1 MANAIGAALGTVGAT
16 VDSIESLE
24 VEEGEKEGEEERVK
38 KARLAVLER
47 VRERAISEAIQK
59 GAIRSE
65 VYIHSEDVVDV
76 AYVAQKVRVRVKAIG
91 PLRDSSQQN
100 EVYATAQDNPHW
112 PYASA
117 QDRER
122 DEVAKLLPPQVEGVC
137 SQYTIQRDIDS
148 LMWRQF
154 ISLSLPLSLSPS
166 PSLSLS
172 LPFSP
177 SLSFSLP
184 PSPSPP
190 LSPLSLPVSLYTH
203 SHTGGEWL
211 LSGDDVECVAVGAGL
226 LGCGGGGDPNT
237 GRLIALQQ
245 LTQGRTIR
253 VLNPLRLYLHTQ
265 YMYLHVS
272 TIDSHLPVQ

>member
-47 VRERAISEAIQK
+47 ARERAISEAVQK

-100 EVYATAQDNPHW
+100 EVYTTAQDNPHW

-122 DEVAKLLPPQVEGVC
+122 DEAAKLLPPKVEGVY

-154 ISLSLPLSLSPS
+154 I
-166 PSLSLS
+166 
-172 LPFSP
+172 
-177 SLSFSLP
+177 
-184 PSPSPP
+184 
-190 LSPLSLPVSLYTH
+190 
-203 SHTGGEWL
+203 
-211 LSGDDVECVAVGAGL
+211 
-226 LGCGGGGDPNT
+226 
-237 GRLIALQQ
+237 
-245 LTQGRTIR
+245 
-253 VLNPLRLYLHTQ
+253 
-265 YMYLHVS
+265 
-272 TIDSHLPVQ
+272 